1 VLRFKK
7 KKKKPIK
14 ILIYSSANVVF
25 RNPVSSAALGWKEGG
40 GGVGAGQQ
48 TGSEDEIFK
57 VTWEIGML
65 GSH

>member
-1 VLRFKK
+1 MLFFVTLF
-7 KKKKPIK
+7 
-14 ILIYSSANVVF
+14 L
-25 RNPVSSAALGWKEGG
+25 SAALDWKEGG

-65 GSH
+65 SSY